1 VENRCRLTLE
11 VLAALCTV
19 YPAGCVGVR
28 FSPASTFDDMHDSNP
43 KETFTYIISQA
54 DKLGLSYIHTVDP
67 RIKGNDEGGDAAT
80 GLDATYW
87 RSVAPNTPLLAAG
100 GLTSE
105 SAESYLVEGHAD
117 AVVFGRHFISN
128 PDLPFRLINGL
139 KLTDYDRDTF
149 YGGAEAGYVD
159 YPYYNDEPANNE
171 RMLEPLQEGVAASS

>member
-1 VENRCRLTLE
+1 MPIKPVVLCRWLCSFKDNTPQQLLTLAPLLYPINQFINDNSNKRTDKYGGSVENRCRLTLE

-54 DKLGLSYIHTVDP
+54 DKLVSEPQAVSFLLAGHTGRGCGMLRVRIWPFTQGLSYIHTVDP

-87 RSVAPNTPLLAAG
+87 RSVSTQL
-100 GLTSE
+100 S
-105 SAESYLVEGHAD
+105 
-117 AVVFGRHFISN
+117 R
-128 PDLPFRLINGL
+128 RLG
-139 KLTDYDRDTF
+139 
-149 YGGAEAGYVD
+149 
-159 YPYYNDEPANNE
+159 
-171 RMLEPLQEGVAASS
+171 